1 MRVIL
6 FADND
11 RDFVEVRSEFLET
24 EGYTVLKAFSPEE
37 ARNILDHKR
46 VQLAILDIRLTD
58 DTPGDISGVELA
70 LEAAY
75 DSLPKIMLTG
85 FPDAETA
92 KLTLKRRVD
101 RLPAAVDYI
110 SKKGEKERKGAE
122 ALIKAVER
130 AFTQHVRI
138 NWDMAIGW
146 DERERLSFP
155 HLVTLI
161 EPDLDITRLP
171 DRVGELEDLFRKLF
185 YEKSQITI
193 GRLLWRWE
201 GRACVT
207 VFAYSPKG
215 TLEPLVVTCGLRPQI
230 EQEIVRCKEFAL
242 KGGSGTALAGLA
254 ETMHFAAVA
263 FVLPEADLE
272 ETQTFEAF
280 YRINKARQ
288 IRVALEHLFQTT
300 LVPWHQRGR
309 ILEETKGL
317 GQLYRQRLNLSLDKI
332 PQEQLQRLTESL
344 AREALSLGPTTMEL
358 SADELILRFPNSDTV
373 SYPNPIPHIYE
384 EAVADGPP
392 VVCRITP
399 GMLSCDN
406 ILVDQQGRTWLTDFA
421 QAGSAPLLW
430 DFVSLEAITRFD
442 LVESADLQ
450 ALHEFE
456 KRLVAPTRLNE
467 RLYIQ
472 DIDPRFRKA
481 LNVVQEIRRLAF
493 HSGGGDPIPYYEG
506 LLLRAMS
513 SVAGYAPDLK
523 HTRQELAHLAHA
535 LLAAAM
541 IWDKMMQIAQAS
553 PGGGSVFTREIRIDE
568 ASRQVWVEGRRVRLS
583 SSEFDLLLCLYNN
596 AGRVCTRRLIVEEG
610 LGGKYLG
617 NKQEASRINTTIGRL
632 RKKIEPNPDHPRY
645 IRTIRGKGYMLCL
658 EDEDHLR

>member
-11 RDFVEVRSEFLET
+11 RDFVEARSEFLEA

-58 DTPGDISGVELA
+58 DTPGDISGMELA
-70 LEAAY
+70 LEATY

-122 ALIKAVER
+122 VLIEAVER

-138 NWDMAIGW
+138 NWDLVIRW

-155 HLVTLI
+155 HFVTII
-161 EPDLDITRLP
+161 EPDLDSVRLP
-171 DRVGELEDLFRKLF
+171 DRAGELEDLFRKLF
-185 YEKSQITI
+185 YEKSQITV
-193 GRLLWRWE
+193 GQLLWRRE
-201 GRACVT
+201 GRTCMT
-207 VFAYSPKG
+207 VFAYSPKEI
-215 TLEPLVVTCGLRPQI
+215 LEQLVVTCGLRPQI
-230 EQEIVRCKEFAL
+230 EQEIARHREFAP
-242 KGGSGTALAGLA
+242 KGGTGTALAGFA
-254 ETMHFAAVA
+254 ETMRFAAVA
-263 FVLPEADLE
+263 YVLPEADLE
-272 ETQTFEAF
+272 QVQTFEAF
-280 YRINKARQ
+280 YRVNKAA
-288 IRVALEHLFQTT
+288 RVREALGHLFQTT
-300 LVPWHQRGR
+300 LAAWHRGSR
-309 ILEETKGL
+309 ILDETKSL
-317 GQLYRQRLNLSLDKI
+317 SQLYLEHLNSSLEEITQEEFQQRTQVLVK
-332 PQEQLQRLTESL
+332 
-344 AREALSLGPTTMEL
+344 EALSLGPTTIEL
-358 SADELILRFPNSDTV
+358 SADELTLRFPNSDTV

-399 GMLSCDN
+399 GTLSCDN
-406 ILVDQQGRTWLTDFA
+406 ILVGQQGRTWLTDFA
-421 QAGSAPLLW
+421 QAGPAPLLW
-430 DFVSLEAITRFD
+430 DFVSLEAIVRFD

-472 DIDPRFRKA
+472 DIEPQFRKA
-481 LNVVQEIRRLAF
+481 LSVVQEIRRLAF
-493 HSGGGDPIPYYEG
+493 HSGGGDPIPYCEG

-513 SVAGYAPDLK
+513 SVAGYAPDIK
-523 HTRQELAHLAHA
+523 HTRQELARLAHA

-541 IWDKMMQIAQAS
+541 IWGKITQIGEKPS
-553 PGGGSVFTREIRIDE
+553 TGGSPPTAKAIEIDK
-568 ASRQVWVEGRRVRLS
+568 ASHQVRVEGEQVALS
-583 SSEFDLLLCLYNN
+583 PSEFDLLLYLYNH
-596 AGRVCTRRLIVEEG
+596 AGSLCERRPIVEEG
-610 LGGKYLG
+610 LKDMYIDDE
-617 NKQEASRINTTIGRL
+617 QQASRINSLVGRL
-632 RKKIEPNPDHPRY
+632 REKIEPDPDHPRY

-658 EDEDHLR
+658 EDEDRS